1 MPSHFSVLR
10 KENWGWHGDKKAM
23 VYHLQDGFASIS
35 AHAALPCEITHKSGH
50 QNGVL
55 LRGKLA
61 IQEAR
66 RYWDKGH
73 KHELTSGKQVS
84 KMIDF
89 GRVPSPFLSQ
99 PPHLHQVSA
108 EALPT
113 PAVLEQQTQPCRQ
126 THTGLLCIESP
137 DILQTHNQWDMTNW
151 ANIVGIS

>member
-1 MPSHFSVLR
+1 MGTKSHR
-10 KENWGWHGDKKAM
+10 KGL
-23 VYHLQDGFASIS
+23 VYHLQDGFASTS
-35 AHAALPCEITHKSGH
+35 AHAALPCEITHKSGP

-55 LRGKLA
+55 LSGNLA

-73 KHELTSGKQVS
+73 KHELTSDKQVS

-89 GRVPSPFLSQ
+89 GRVPSPFLSL

-108 EALPT
+108 ETLPT
-113 PAVLEQQTQPCRQ
+113 PAVLARQTQPCRQ
-126 THTGLLCIESP
+126 IHTGLLCIESP
-137 DILQTHNQWDMTNW
+137 DTLQTHNQWDMTNW